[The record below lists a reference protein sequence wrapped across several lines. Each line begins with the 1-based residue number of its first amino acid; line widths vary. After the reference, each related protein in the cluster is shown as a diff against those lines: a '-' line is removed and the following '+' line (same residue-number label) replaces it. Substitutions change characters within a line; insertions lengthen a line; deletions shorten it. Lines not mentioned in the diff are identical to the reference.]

1 MHVQLTHILPIA
13 IVTMSVFWRSRLSI
27 TLLDSNFYLGAIFF
41 GMVTMLSSSI
51 IELTLLM
58 ARLPI
63 FFLQR
68 DNLLFPAWAW
78 SVPMALLSL
87 PVSLWS
93 AGRPS
98 PTTASASPPNSPGK
112 YSFISQLLLFFVT
125 HMAGSALYRAVAT
138 VLRSTTVINTLGNF
152 IIVLLFLLSGFIVTK
167 ADIHGVWEW
176 VYWISSLTYCQNAFS
191 ANEFLAP
198 RWDVLSDP
206 PSLNTTLGLQVL
218 TPRSLWTDA
227 YWVWAGG
234 LVGIA
239 FTLFCNVVTIL
250 AFKYLNPWPRAQPVI
265 SQHQLDAREIAL
277 GSTNLECSSRSS
289 SLCSLTLSRIG
300 STAIARFLATDRFH
314 SPKSL
319 ARPSLSARSLTSLPS
334 GSTKVHLR
342 VMSEGG
348 QGEAGGGELGRD
360 VAESTAWHVLPFDPL
375 TLSFHYVNYYV
386 DMPAE
391 LKDKAAR
398 PGQRL
403 QLLRNV
409 SGVFRPG
416 VLTALMG
423 VSGYCEQVDI
433 HTPQVTV
440 HESLL
445 YSAWLRLPEEIDR
458 DVILHTI
465 HPFKHTHPTK
475 LPSLISA
482 LLSSLSHLRPPLFPL
497 SSPHSSLPSL
507 ISALLSSLSHLHTPL
522 FPLSSPHSSLPSL
535 ISALLSSLSISAL
548 LSSLSISALLS
559 SLSISTLLSSLSI
572 SALLSS
578 LSHICTPLF
587 PLSSPHSSLPSLIS
601 ALLSSLSHICTPLF
615 PLHLRTPL
623 FPLHLRTPLFPLS
636 SLHSS
641 LPSLISALLSSLSHL
656 RTPLFPLS
664 YPHSSLPSLISAL
677 LSSLSHLRT
686 PLFPLHLRTP
696 LFPLH
701 LPCPISH
708 LPSQSP
714 LPTPHEIRGGGDGAG
729 GASTEFVEEVEDL
742 VELEPVKGALVG
754 RAGQDG
760 LSVEQR
766 KRLTIAVELVAN
778 PAIIFMDEPT
788 SAIAWHPRAG
798 LKGSGQS
805 DEGGLDARAAA
816 IVMRAVRNTV
826 NTGRT
831 VVCTIH
837 QLSID
842 IFEAFDELLL
852 MQRGG
857 EVIYAGSLG
866 KQSCD
871 LVRYFKAIPGVP
883 PIQPGA
889 NPAAWMLEVTASASA
904 ERLRVDF
911 AHLFLQ
917 SDLFRPFSNSS
928 GLPLFSPLP
937 CSLPCLLSL
946 ARVSPLPSSLP
957 CALRSSLPCAL
968 LSLALFSPLR
978 SSLPCPLLSLALFPP
993 CRLLSLA
1000 PFCPS

>member
-1 MHVQLTHILPIA
+1 
-13 IVTMSVFWRSRLSI
+13 
-27 TLLDSNFYLGAIFF
+27 
-41 GMVTMLSSSI
+41 MVTMLSSSI

-152 IIVLLFLLSGFIVTK
+152 IIVLLFLLSGFIVRACEVRACEVRACEVHACAVRACEVRACEVRAREVCACEVCACEVRACEVRACEVRACEVRACEMCACEVRACEVRACEVRACEVRACEVHACEVCACK
-167 ADIHGVWEW
+167 VCACEVRACEVRACEVRACEVRACEVRACEMRACEVRACEVRACEVRACAVRACAVRACEVCACEVCACEVCACAVRACEVCACEVRACEVCACEVGDSDIHGVWEW

-198 RWDVLSDP
+198 RWDVVCA
-206 PSLNTTLGLQVL
+206 VL
-218 TPRSLWTDA
+218 CP
-227 YWVWAGG
+227 G
-234 LVGIA
+234 
-239 FTLFCNVVTIL
+239 TI
-250 AFKYLNPWPRAQPVI
+250 WAQPVI

-788 SAIAWHPRAG
+788 SGKVFLAG
-798 LKGSGQS
+798 GP
-805 DEGGLDARAAA
+805 GL
-816 IVMRAVRNTV
+816 
-826 NTGRT
+826 
-831 VVCTIH
+831 C
-837 QLSID
+837 
-842 IFEAFDELLL
+842 
-852 MQRGG
+852 
-857 EVIYAGSLG
+857 
-866 KQSCD
+866 
-871 LVRYFKAIPGVP
+871 
-883 PIQPGA
+883 
-889 NPAAWMLEVTASASA
+889 W
-904 ERLRVDF
+904 
-911 AHLFLQ
+911 
-917 SDLFRPFSNSS
+917 
-928 GLPLFSPLP
+928 
-937 CSLPCLLSL
+937 
-946 ARVSPLPSSLP
+946 
-957 CALRSSLPCAL
+957 
-968 LSLALFSPLR
+968 
-978 SSLPCPLLSLALFPP
+978 
-993 CRLLSLA
+993 
-1000 PFCPS
+1000 